1 MPHPTAFTSPVGR
14 FTDALLARD
23 LPALDVDR
31 RAAAID
37 FVERRVAVLPSVTKL
52 GVTLISRSVDTVRR
66 VAGEE
71 RMLDLATRLPVPLW
85 SEYPRLV
92 RSLAY
97 TYVWET
103 WPHTSVDGASS

>member
-1 MPHPTAFTSPVGR
+1 MLPPTAFTSPVGR
-14 FTDALLARD
+14 FADALLARD

-37 FVERRVAVLPSVTKL
+37 FVERRVAALPSVTRL
-52 GVTLISRSVDTVRR
+52 GVTMISRVVDTVRR
-66 VAGEE
+66 IVGEQ

-103 WPHTSVDGASS
+103 WPGTRVDGASS